1 MTEYDVV
8 ASDRSPDDGGYRPPR
23 ELDWS
28 LLGIVFVGLV
38 VAAVLATLIAA
49 IADVADITGQGSGF
63 GDGMDDEFAGEA
75 RPDRLLQA
83 RMVAQFTSQ
92 HGWYLA
98 LAAIAAVGVN
108 RSGRRTM
115 PTALCVI
122 AAMAS
127 AATAALLATGVVATF
142 GSTEGFGSPRWTE
155 RTMVAGTATVALLA
169 ALVFW
174 REAVALQPFVGESDD
189 EDEDDDD
196 DDELARL
203 IPDRQADQPTA

>member
-1 MTEYDVV
+1 MTEHDVV
-8 ASDRSPDDGGYRPPR
+8 ASDRSPDDGPYRPPR

-28 LLGIVFVGLV
+28 VLGIVFVGLV

-49 IADVADITGQGSGF
+49 IADVAEFTGEGF
-63 GDGMDDEFAGEA
+63 GFDESAEEPGA
-75 RPDRLLQA
+75 VRLLQA
-83 RMVAQFTSQ
+83 RAVSQ
-92 HGWYLA
+92 LVYPHGWYLA

-122 AAMAS
+122 AAMVS

-142 GSTEGFGSPRWTE
+142 SSTESFGPPRWTD
-155 RTMVAGTATVALLA
+155 RTVVAGAATVALLA
-169 ALVFW
+169 AVVLW
-174 REAVALQPFVGESDD
+174 REAVALQPFVGEPDDDEDED

-196 DDELARL
+196 DRDELARL
-203 IPDRQADQPTA
+203 IPDSPR